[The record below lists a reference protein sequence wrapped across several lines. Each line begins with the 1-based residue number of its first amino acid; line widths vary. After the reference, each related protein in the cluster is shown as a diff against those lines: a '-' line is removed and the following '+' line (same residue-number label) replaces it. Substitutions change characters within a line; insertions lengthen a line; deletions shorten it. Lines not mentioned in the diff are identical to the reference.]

1 MVTRQKIRGNGHEA
15 METMLMRQIT
25 CCAAHRGRKLLLV
38 LNLLTL
44 LLFISVLPSFSQEHV
59 PSERKLTTRIEPEY
73 PEALKR
79 LYIGGVV
86 RVEVHIL
93 PSGTVES
100 TELIG
105 GNPVL
110 GQSAMKA
117 VKQWKYAPGKSKE
130 TLTVKLEFDPHR

>member
-1 MVTRQKIRGNGHEA
+1 MS
-15 METMLMRQIT
+15 MRQIT
-25 CCAAHRGRKLLLV
+25 CCVAHRGRKLLLV
-38 LNLLTL
+38 LNMVILLV
-44 LLFISVLPSFSQEHV
+44 FASVLPSVSQDQV
-59 PSERKLTTRIEPEY
+59 PNERKLTNRVEPEY

-86 RVEVHIL
+86 RVEVHIS

-117 VKQWKYAPGKSKE
+117 LKQWKYAPGKSKE

>member
-1 MVTRQKIRGNGHEA
+1 
-15 METMLMRQIT
+15 MRQIT
-25 CCAAHRGRKLLLV
+25 YRATHRGRKLLLV
-38 LNLLTL
+38 LNMVIVLMLA
-44 LLFISVLPSFSQEHV
+44 SVV
-59 PSERKLTTRIEPEY
+59 PSASQDHDQVANERKLTTRVEPDY

-86 RVEVHIL
+86 RVEVHVT

-105 GNPVL
+105 GNPIL

-130 TLTVKLEFDPHR
+130 TLTVKLTDRQPA

>member
-1 MVTRQKIRGNGHEA
+1 MMEA
-15 METMLMRQIT
+15 MEMRQIT

-38 LNLLTL
+38 LNLVIMLM
-44 LLFISVLPSFSQEHV
+44 FANVMPSVSQEV
-59 PSERKLTTRIEPEY
+59 PTERKLTNRVEPEY

-79 LYIGGVV
+79 LYIGGIV
-86 RVEVHIL
+86 RVVVHVA

>member
-1 MVTRQKIRGNGHEA
+1 
-15 METMLMRQIT
+15 MRLIT

-38 LNLLTL
+38 LNLVIMLM
-44 LLFISVLPSFSQEHV
+44 FANVMPSVSQEV
-59 PSERKLTTRIEPEY
+59 PTERKVTNRVEPEY

-79 LYIGGVV
+79 LYIGGIV
-86 RVEVHIL
+86 RVVVHVT